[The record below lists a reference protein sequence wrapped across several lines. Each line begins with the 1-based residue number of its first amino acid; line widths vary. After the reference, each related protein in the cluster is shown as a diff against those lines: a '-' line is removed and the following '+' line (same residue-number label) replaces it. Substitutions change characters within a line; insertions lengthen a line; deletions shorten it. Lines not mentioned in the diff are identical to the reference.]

1 MVHTAQSMLREGMLN
16 VVRVAQ
22 GHVGGAYHVPPERV
36 LDRRAQSHACFE
48 WFTQRANQVMVFD
61 NTGLPIYAAGKSDN
75 TWDLATVGCLPLHLV
90 VTKRRLAAQ
99 SSMPESAPA
108 ST

>member
-1 MVHTAQSMLREGMLN
+1 
-16 VVRVAQ
+16 
-22 GHVGGAYHVPPERV
+22 
-36 LDRRAQSHACFE
+36 
-48 WFTQRANQVMVFD
+48 MVFD

-75 TWDLATVGCLPLHLV
+75 TWDLATVGCLPLHLA
-90 VTKRRLAAQ
+90 VTIRRLAAQ